1 MVKRILVVLVIAII
15 AISMFTSIHFES
27 NAATMPINKADLYS
41 KGEVVFFN
49 YDNIGIGVEVIVYK
63 KDGVEYPAYCINKG
77 RPGVTEEH
85 EYSVSIN
92 KLVTNNKIWR
102 AIVNGYP
109 FKTPQE
115 LGCNNMHEAYAATK
129 MAVYDAMYN
138 YDLNKFT
145 VHGNVDS
152 NKRVVAAIK
161 KIITAARNSK
171 DTKKVATITV
181 KDESKEWKVDSV
193 NKNYLSKTYSVTA
206 SAANETYKISL
217 ENDTKKVAKVVDI
230 NNKER
235 TTFKK
240 NEKFKVL
247 LPIVEL
253 EEKGTFTIK
262 ASSELK
268 TMPILYGETPNP
280 EWQNFAVTA
289 GFFETTDVK
298 LNQSYSQN
306 YTKIEIIKKDGKGQ
320 NALKGGIFNLYDEKN
335 NLLYTDLT
343 TDEKGKIVIENLIPG
358 KYYLEEI
365 VAPEGYSKLED
376 RVEIDLKLNQTYK
389 VTVNNFEKPEDED
402 KVVPEEDE
410 VTVGEEEKLLP
421 RTGY

>member
-1 MVKRILVVLVIAII
+1 MYKRQ
-15 AISMFTSIHFES
+15 
-27 NAATMPINKADLYS
+27 DLYS

-145 VHGNVDS
+145 VHGDVDS

-171 DTKKVATITV
+171 DSKKVATITV

-193 NKNYLSKTYSVTA
+193 DKNYLSKTYSVTA

-217 ENDTKKVAKVVDI
+217 ENDTKKILHFILKSVILIVEEGMNMNNYYNPMQSRVDSLMQQKAMIEQQLQSLQQMNVPNINI
-230 NNKER
+230 NNIPSNPVPSNFDFNGKWVDGEEQAR
-235 TTFKK
+235 NIANNNLPLILFDNNNPVFYMKNTDGAFKK
-240 NEKFKVL
+240 FKFEEIK
-247 LPIVEL
+247 
-253 EEKGTFTIK
+253 EEKVENANNERMDMLEAKMDTILK
-262 ASSELK
+262 ALQGEPQQVQQNVPSEQK
-268 TMPILYGETPNP
+268 PP
-280 EWQNFAVTA
+280 
-289 GFFETTDVK
+289 
-298 LNQSYSQN
+298 
-306 YTKIEIIKKDGKGQ
+306 Q
-320 NALKGGIFNLYDEKN
+320 NARKGGKTN
-335 NLLYTDLT
+335 
-343 TDEKGKIVIENLIPG
+343 G
-358 KYYLEEI
+358 
-365 VAPEGYSKLED
+365 
-376 RVEIDLKLNQTYK
+376 
-389 VTVNNFEKPEDED
+389 
-402 KVVPEEDE
+402 
-410 VTVGEEEKLLP
+410 
-421 RTGY
+421 

>member
-1 MVKRILVVLVIAII
+1 MVKKILLILVIAII
-15 AISMFTSIHFES
+15 VMSMFTSMHFES

-85 EYSVSIN
+85 GYSVSIN
-92 KLVTNNKIWR
+92 KLITNNRIWK

-115 LGCNNMHEAYAATK
+115 LGCHNMHEAYAATK
-129 MAVYDAMYN
+129 MAVYDALYN
-138 YDLNKFT
+138 YDLDKFT
-145 VHGNVDS
+145 VHGDVDS
-152 NKRVVAAIK
+152 NRRVVSAIK
-161 KIITAARNSK
+161 KIITAARNSTDSK
-171 DTKKVATITV
+171 QVATITV
-181 KDESKEWKVDSV
+181 NDESKEWKVDNI

-206 SAANETYKISL
+206 SAANETYTISL
-217 ENDTKKVAKVVDI
+217 ENETKKIAKVVDV

-235 TTFKK
+235 TTFKA
-240 NEKFKVL
+240 NEKFKIL

-253 EEKGTFTIK
+253 EEKGNFTIK

-280 EWQNFAVTA
+280 EWQNFAVTS
-289 GFFETTDVK
+289 GYFEPTDVK
-298 LNQSYSQN
+298 LNQSYSPN
-306 YTKIEIIKKDGKGQ
+306 YTKIEIIKKDGNK
-320 NALKGGIFNLYDEKN
+320 NNPLKGGIFNLYDEEN

-343 TDEKGKIVIENLIPG
+343 TDKDGKIVIENLIPG

-402 KVVPEEDE
+402 KVVPEEGE

>member
-1 MVKRILVVLVIAII
+1 MVKKILVVLVIAII

-298 LNQSYSQN
+298 
-306 YTKIEIIKKDGKGQ
+306 
-320 NALKGGIFNLYDEKN
+320 GGIFNLYDEKN